1 MGMSSSGRI
10 PGDDDYDSDVLAD
23 SSSDDGDCSI
33 GNNSKTCNLTDDDN
47 DDEEYGNFLRSF
59 FCENNGTKSPLFP
72 DDDEEDEEEYRPLC
86 VDSNDDDDDDEEDD
100 DGFIKVARKE
110 LVDLVDGCWQ
120 TIAGEPVQIAAQT
133 TDGLTNQ
140 KGRGIKRK
148 SSKLS
153 VTGKSIDDD
162 ECPDDELNSGVNI
175 PMSFSRDSDGS
186 SKILSPLLSNDY
198 VPFADIGTHQSTFS
212 NTRSKALGQQTSG
225 QSLISNLVR
234 QIFSGEKPSAVCLD
248 GMPVDAIRKLVARQ
262 MSMASQLLVQMLLSA
277 EDRSL
282 CFNTCYTSLMELSN
296 YRERALKKATLLQM
310 NMKNL
315 RVAAFQKIS
324 PPNQGAA
331 MNSCRLNQSSNN
343 IDTSPAEMRLTRAV
357 AGRQSKALG
366 SSARSTS
373 LFDLPM
379 LLDITELFETID
391 LSRREIKAQIA
402 SSASQSSVSPCT
414 TDSTASST
422 RFISPA
428 DTLFRSRAAAL
439 MALKSQMQRTTSF
452 STSTRTVSALTKTRV
467 WECLVPSP
475 NSPLGEDLMVGTD
488 PSSLMGRSLFTPAE
502 DDLLLRGIIKH
513 GEDAWKLIRQDFL
526 PSKEEQLLQFRFRQ
540 MTSPSAKEAS
550 KFKRYEQ
557 SYLLSFVPCYL

>member
-1 MGMSSSGRI
+1 MELEGMSSSGRN
-10 PGDDDYDSDVLAD
+10 PGDEDYDSDVLAD

-33 GNNSKTCNLTDDDN
+33 DKNSKSCNLTGDYD
-47 DDEEYGNFLRSF
+47 DDEEYGNFLRSV
-59 FCENNGTKSPLFP
+59 FCENNGTKSPLLFS

-86 VDSNDDDDDDEEDD
+86 IDSNDDDDDDEEDD
-100 DGFIKVARKE
+100 DGLIKVARKE

-120 TIAGEPVQIAAQT
+120 TIAGEPVQITAQT
-133 TDGLTNQ
+133 ADGPSSQ
-140 KGRGIKRK
+140 KGRGVKRK

-153 VTGKSIDDD
+153 VTGKSVTGESIDDD
-162 ECPDDELNSGVNI
+162 QCPEDEPNSGVNI
-175 PMSFSRDSDGS
+175 PMSFSRDSDGP
-186 SKILSPLLSNDY
+186 SKVLSPRLSNDY
-198 VPFADIGTHQSTFS
+198 VPYAEIGAHQSTYS
-212 NTRSKALGQQTSG
+212 NVRSKALGQQTSG

-324 PPNQGAA
+324 PVNQSAGI
-331 MNSCRLNQSSNN
+331 NSCRPHQSSNN

-391 LSRREIKAQIA
+391 LSRREIKAHIA
-402 SSASQSSVSPCT
+402 SSASHSSVSPCT
-414 TDSTASST
+414 IDGATSST
-422 RFISPA
+422 RFGSPA

-439 MALKSQMQRTTSF
+439 MALKSQMQRTSPF
-452 STSTRTVSALTKTRV
+452 SSSSRTVSALTKTRV

-550 KFKRYEQ
+550 KFKR
-557 SYLLSFVPCYL
+557 